1 MNRQKQAEKQLIDA
15 NQVEQIQDQKRIDYL
30 LQIGEKMMGVNPKLA
45 QNYLMKSSRIICKR
59 YNQFPLDFHMMF
71 CPHCYYPFVETK
83 VRICTECGYKS
94 SIPGILKRNREAIHQ
109 KKETK
114 KMIEAQ
120 KQQRKDQEKRRKNL
134 KLKAASILQNNL
146 NMMSGTQY
154 TAPGSKKGNNGGG
167 MRSDW
172 EI

>member
-1 MNRQKQAEKQLIDA
+1 M
-15 NQVEQIQDQKRIDYL
+15 
-30 LQIGEKMMGVNPKLA
+30 
-45 QNYLMKSSRIICKR
+45 
-59 YNQFPLDFHMMF
+59 
-71 CPHCYYPFVETK
+71 
-83 VRICTECGYKS
+83 RICTECGYKS

-120 KQQRKDQEKRRKNL
+120 KQQRKEQEKRRKSL
-134 KLKAASILQNNL
+134 KSKATSILQNNL

-172 EI
+172 EIYPVFNKQP